1 MVNQDGTGVPRGAHL
16 GLPSPRPGWAGPVH
30 GVRGAGAGVGSGGGK
45 VTDPMTAI
53 DVDIDPTRRK
63 GNVEGPAAPRPAPP
77 TSEQEE

>member
-1 MVNQDGTGVPRGAHL
+1 
-16 GLPSPRPGWAGPVH
+16 VH